1 MIGWRQQFEHQLT
14 STTSRQR
21 SVQVIAMRIG
31 DKDPIT
37 LGQFLLLIAL
47 GLVAALIWACI
58 DPALAIVLGIGAV
71 GT

>member
-1 MIGWRQQFEHQLT
+1 
-14 STTSRQR
+14 
-21 SVQVIAMRIG
+21 MRIG